1 MPDAPRRA
9 LLTLLLTPGF
19 GPTRV
24 NRCIEAFGSAEAAL
38 GVTADKL
45 ARVQG
50 IGPGKTSSKLAAA
63 LADTLAGDA
72 VDREL
77 EQVDKA
83 GVALLGIND
92 ASYPRL
98 LKHIPD
104 PPPLLW
110 VRGRLRDDDALALG
124 VVGSRRCTHYGREQ
138 AERLSYQCAEAGLCI
153 VSGGAYGI
161 DAASHRGAL
170 RAKGRTIAVLGSGLA
185 KPYPK
190 EHIDLFAE
198 IVASDGEHGAV
209 ISEFPTQTP
218 PTAENFPRRNRIV
231 SGLSLGVLVVEAARR
246 SGALI
251 TARLCVEEHGRELLV
266 LPGRV
271 DSPAS
276 EGCHKMIREGW
287 ATLVTNAADILDGL
301 GEAGQLIKANLNDED
316 APSESDASADA
327 TADNNGS
334 LFERNLTD
342 TQTSIVKVLAEPCSL
357 DQVAAHTGLP
367 VQTIQADLTMLE
379 IRGAIQRRGGL
390 FVRRASNS

>member
-1 MPDAPRRA
+1 MPDAERRA
-9 LLTLLLTPGF
+9 LLSLLLTPGF

-24 NRCIEAFGSAEAAL
+24 NRCIEAFGSAEAVL
-38 GVTADKL
+38 GVSAHKL
-45 ARVQG
+45 AGVQG
-50 IGPGKTSSKLAAA
+50 IGAGKTGTQLAAA

-72 VDREL
+72 VEREL

-83 GVALLGIND
+83 GVALLGIHD
-92 ASYPRL
+92 DTYPRL

-110 VRGRLRDDDALALG
+110 VRGALRDDDALALG

-138 AERLSYQCAEAGLCI
+138 AERLAYQCAEAGLCI

-170 RAKGRTIAVLGSGLA
+170 KARGRTIAVLGSGLA
-185 KPYPK
+185 KPYPR
-190 EHIDLFAE
+190 EHVELFAE
-198 IVASDGEHGAV
+198 IVANDGEHGAV

-287 ATLVTNAADILDGL
+287 ATLVTNAADILDSL
-301 GEAGQLIKANLNDED
+301 GDAGQLLKANLNDGD
-316 APSESDASADA
+316 AKPQATGEGASM
-327 TADNNGS
+327 
-334 LFERNLTD
+334 FEQNLTD
-342 TQTSIVKVLAEPCSL
+342 TQADIVQALAEPRSL

-367 VQTIQADLTMLE
+367 VHTIQADLTMLE
-379 IRGAIQRRGGL
+379 IRGTIQRRGGL
-390 FVRRASNS
+390 FVRRAANQ